1 MYCES
6 CLVLRVLG
14 LVVFQGM
21 STVCVAK
28 ESIQV
33 VGLCY
38 GIGVE
43 YCDSSVSS
51 TATILEFASLPGGAE
66 LVEL

>member
-6 CLVLRVLG
+6 CLVLRVYR

-33 VGLCY
+33 VGLCS

-43 YCDSSVSS
+43 YCDSRVRGI
-51 TATILEFASLPGGAE
+51 AMILEFASL
-66 LVEL
+66 

>member
-1 MYCES
+1 MCI
-6 CLVLRVLG
+6 
-14 LVVFQGM
+14 
-21 STVCVAK
+21 AK

-33 VGLCY
+33 VGLCC

-51 TATILEFASLPGGAE
+51 TATILEFVSLSCGAE
-66 LVEL
+66 LVELWY